1 MKYNQDD
8 SSDFAPKKF
17 VELGSVS
24 PSEWCGLIGIAPSAL
39 AQAANQLVSPPP
51 PIALSAG
58 PVAVHVDG
66 VRCFTPTEL
75 GQRKGLSAQ
84 KFNRLLAERGLQ
96 ERRDGQWCPTE
107 AGKAFGVLLQVH
119 KKQHAGADVL
129 QLKWKESVLAQLENF
144 A

>member
-1 MKYNQDD
+1 MKYNQHD
-8 SSDFAPKKF
+8 SVESASNKF
-17 VELGSVS
+17 TEMGTVS
-24 PSEWCGLIGIAPSAL
+24 QSEWYGPFGIAPSVL
-39 AQAANQLVSPPP
+39 GQAANEAMTPPTQ
-51 PIALSAG
+51 ISLSAG

-96 ERRDGQWCPTE
+96 ERRNGQWCPTG

-119 KKQHAGADVL
+119 KKQQAGTDVL

>member
-1 MKYNQDD
+1 MKYNQHD
-8 SSDFAPKKF
+8 SAEFASKKF
-17 VELGSVS
+17 PEMGTVS
-24 PSEWCGLIGIAPSAL
+24 PSELCGLIGIAPSVL
-39 AQAANQLVSPPP
+39 TQAANEAITPPT

-84 KFNRLLAERGLQ
+84 KFNRLLAVRGLQ

-119 KKQHAGADVL
+119 KKQHAGTDVL
-129 QLKWKESVLAQLENF
+129 QLKWKESVLAQLENY